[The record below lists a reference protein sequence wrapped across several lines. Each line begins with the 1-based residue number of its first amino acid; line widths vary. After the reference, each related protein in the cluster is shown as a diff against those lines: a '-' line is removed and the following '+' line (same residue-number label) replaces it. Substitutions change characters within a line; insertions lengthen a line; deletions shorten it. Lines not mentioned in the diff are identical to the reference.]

1 MLKQIFRKINEILT
15 RRCEQAGEIPLRGK
29 QISEMLTLDSEILAP
44 SIKYIS

>member
-15 RRCEQAGEIPLRGK
+15 RRCEQAGEMSLRGK

-44 SIKYIS
+44 LIKYVN